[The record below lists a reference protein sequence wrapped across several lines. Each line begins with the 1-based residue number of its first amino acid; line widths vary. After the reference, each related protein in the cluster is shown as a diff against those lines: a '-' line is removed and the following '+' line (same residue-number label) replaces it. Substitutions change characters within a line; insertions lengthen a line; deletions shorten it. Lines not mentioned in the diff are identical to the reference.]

1 MTHDLPTLER
11 PPAAGHAGAG
21 WKPLPAIFVGESAV
35 AVAAPAVHAWPGKLF
50 VALSRMIAAGLGI
63 FACVAIPSGLF
74 MLEPMTVALGVGT
87 GVWCLV
93 QRRLTTGVRHF
104 TRWGWYGAMME
115 VGVVTAGKLWALATG
130 SASGI
135 GISLLLDVVWL
146 RYFWRRRAEF
156 DVDLG
161 G

>member
-1 MTHDLPTLER
+1 MTHDLATLER
-11 PPAAGHAGAG
+11 LPAAGHAGAG
-21 WKPLPAIFVGESAV
+21 WRPLPAIFVGESAV
-35 AVAAPAVHAWPGKLF
+35 AAPAEHAWPGKLF
-50 VALSRMIAAGLGI
+50 VILSWMIAAGLAI
-63 FACVAIPSGLF
+63 FAFVAIPSGLF

-93 QRRLTTGVRHF
+93 QRQLTKGVQHF

-115 VGVVTAGKLWALATG
+115 VGAVTAAKLWALATG

>member
-1 MTHDLPTLER
+1 MTHDLATLER
-11 PPAAGHAGAG
+11 PPAAGRAGAG
-21 WKPLPAIFVGESAV
+21 WRPLPAIFVGES

-50 VALSRMIAAGLGI
+50 VGLSRLTAYGL
-63 FACVAIPSGLF
+63 AIYMVMALPYGLLGLNPRSLG
-74 MLEPMTVALGVGT
+74 MGLLAGVG
-87 GVWCLV
+87 VVV
-93 QRRLTTGVRHF
+93 QRRLAEGVAHF
-104 TRWGWYGAMME
+104 TRWGWYGAMAE
-115 VGVVTAGKLWALATG
+115 VSAVTAAKLWALATG

-135 GISLLLDVVWL
+135 GVSLLLDVVWL